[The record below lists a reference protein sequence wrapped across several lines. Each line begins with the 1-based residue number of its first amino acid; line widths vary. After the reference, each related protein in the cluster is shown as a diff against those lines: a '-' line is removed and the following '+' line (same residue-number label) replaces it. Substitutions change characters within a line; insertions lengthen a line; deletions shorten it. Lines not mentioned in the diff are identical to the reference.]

1 MKKVCSVLFIALI
14 IVGTL
19 FAADSS
25 SIKLQNTVD
34 SSQSLQVL
42 YDEVAIDGNDNADNS
57 IVLTSG
63 EAKPMAVKW
72 IGNTN
77 DDVKSMRVDI
87 VTNGFVNKNAVKDE
101 KPVSVLFVGEDIE
114 STGDKSFAITD
125 NGKTVGTVTRAS
137 AYGHCGVSYTAEPYT
152 VGSYIIAEFTPTWDG
167 NYNWT
172 AGEYECVIE
181 FYFIAP

>member
-1 MKKVCSVLFIALI
+1 MKKVCSVLIITLA
-14 IVGTL
+14 IVGTV

-63 EAKPMAVKW
+63 QAKPMAVKW
-72 IGNTN
+72 IGNMN
-77 DDVKSMRVDI
+77 DDVKSLRVDI
-87 VTNGFVNKNAVKDE
+87 VTNGFVNEKAVKDE
-101 KPVSVLFVGEDIE
+101 EPVPVLFIGDGIE

-181 FYFIAP
+181 FYFTAP

>member
-1 MKKVCSVLFIALI
+1 MKKVCSVLIITLA
-14 IVGTL
+14 IVGTV

-42 YDEVAIDGNDNADNS
+42 YGGVVIDGNDNADNS

-63 EAKPMAVKW
+63 QAKPMAVKW

-87 VTNGFVNKNAVKDE
+87 VTNGFVNKKAVKDE
-101 KPVSVLFVGEDIE
+101 EPVSVLFVGEDI
-114 STGDKSFAITD
+114 
-125 NGKTVGTVTRAS
+125 
-137 AYGHCGVSYTAEPYT
+137 
-152 VGSYIIAEFTPTWDG
+152 
-167 NYNWT
+167 
-172 AGEYECVIE
+172 
-181 FYFIAP
+181 

>member
-1 MKKVCSVLFIALI
+1 MKKVCSVLFISLI

-19 FAADSS
+19 FAGS

-42 YDEVAIDGNDNADNS
+42 YGGVAIDGNDNADNS

-63 EAKPMAVKW
+63 QAKPMAVRW
-72 IGNTN
+72 TGNTN
-77 DDVKSMRVDI
+77 DDVKSLSVAI
-87 VTNGFVNKNAVKDE
+87 GTKGFVNKKAVKVE
-101 KPVSVLFVGEDIE
+101 EPVSVLFVGKDIE

-137 AYGHCGVSYTAEPYT
+137 AYGQCVVSYTAEPYT

-181 FYFIAP
+181 FYFSAP